1 MDASLKSEQSAPQ
14 QWKMIYLARRNPAL
28 AEKEFAP
35 AWREHSALGRQCRN
49 VQDKVVGVTQC
60 TRLGMDGQ
68 AFALR
73 GVNQDYDGVNLLRL
87 RDLGVATDIWNDP
100 ETRTIM
106 RPDELRVFDRYVR
119 DFTLVAHERV
129 VHDGPL
135 GEAILF
141 AFIPRAPEL
150 AMQAFLE
157 ALVLT
162 LNSLSLTGR
171 VVLNAVEAE
180 RPPGFDFDAII
191 EVWFA
196 DANAMQ
202 AAFGQRDVREQ
213 LAASIGTMCQLDK
226 AVLMA
231 AGVSHRRS

>member
-1 MDASLKSEQSAPQ
+1 
-14 QWKMIYLARRNPAL
+14 MIYLARRNPSL
-28 AEKEFAP
+28 TEKEFAP
-35 AWREHSALGRQCRN
+35 AWRAHSALGRQCRN

-68 AFALR
+68 MLDLR

-119 DFTLVAHERV
+119 DFTLVAQERV

-150 AMQAFLE
+150 ALTDFLD
-157 ALVLT
+157 ALT
-162 LNSLSLTGR
+162 LACTSLSLSPR

-191 EVWFA
+191 ECWFA
-196 DANAMQ
+196 DADAMQ
-202 AAFGQRDVREQ
+202 ATIGQHDVRKQ
-213 LAASIGTMCQLDK
+213 LAAAIGSLCQIEK
-226 AVLMA
+226 AVLLA
-231 AGVSHRRS
+231 TGVSHRRSS